1 MCRIIFINK
10 NFNKNIL
17 SKFFDQS
24 IKKKYTPHL
33 DNPRDQ
39 DLHLDGFGFIWN
51 KKNKTF
57 MYKNYLR
64 PDLDYNLK
72 TILYLIETD
81 FFIGHLRATKKL
93 YCVPVN
99 YHSSHPFNYKDFYF
113 CHNGCVSNFKNN
125 KKIILDG
132 ISMKYYSM
140 IKSNCDSE
148 YLFYLFLS
156 IFDTTNND
164 SILKRLK
171 STIDQFFD
179 FLKLISGVVSA
190 NIIIKYMDVVI
201 VTRFINNE
209 EQPPSLYR
217 NEDYS
222 IISSEPVMDN
232 EILIEKN
239 SIIIFKNK
247 NYKQFKV

>member
-1 MCRIIFINK
+1 MCRIIFINTQ
-10 NFNKNIL
+10 FNKNIL

-24 IKKKYTPHL
+24 IKKKYTPNL

-51 KKNKTF
+51 EKNKTF

-64 PDLDYNLK
+64 PNMDYNLK
-72 TILYLIETD
+72 TILDLIDTE

-93 YCVPVN
+93 CSAPVN
-99 YHSSHPFNYKDFYF
+99 YHSTHPFNYQDFYF

-132 ISMKYYSM
+132 VSMKYYSM

-156 IFDTTNND
+156 IFDITDNS

-171 STIDQFFD
+171 ITVDKFFE
-179 FLKLISGVVSA
+179 FLNLISGVVSA
-190 NIIIKYMDVVI
+190 NIMIKYKDIVI
-201 VTRFINNE
+201 VTRFINNDE
-209 EQPPSLYR
+209 EPPSLYR
-217 NEDYS
+217 NEDYT

-247 NYKQFKV
+247 NYKKFKV